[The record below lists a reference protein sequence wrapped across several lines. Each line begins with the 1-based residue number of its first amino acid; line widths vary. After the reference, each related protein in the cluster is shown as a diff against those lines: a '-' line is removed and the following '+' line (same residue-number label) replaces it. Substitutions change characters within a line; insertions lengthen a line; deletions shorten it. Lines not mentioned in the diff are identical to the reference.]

1 MTKPI
6 CRNEYGRT
14 DRIVVIASST
24 GGPGALT
31 FLLQQL
37 PENYRLPILIV
48 QHMPEGFTATL
59 AKRLDELSLVK
70 VKEAEPGEEVLP
82 GTVYIAKAG
91 FHMRVVTSKG
101 EDSNGTDSL
110 THRIMLSDEAIREGV
125 KPSANYTFESL
136 ADSGYDEVVCIVL
149 TGMGTDGTEG
159 ILNLSEYKAIR
170 IWLQEKE
177 SCVVYGMPGSIAKS
191 GVKHTSLSLSEIADE
206 MIKLQGVREYGC

>member
-70 VKEAEPGEEVLP
+70 AKEAEPGEEVLP

-177 SCVVYGMPGSIAKS
+177 SCVVYGMPKVAYDIEAVEFQEKLPDIAKRTYKVL
-191 GVKHTSLSLSEIADE
+191 GK
-206 MIKLQGVREYGC
+206 M